1 MADEASGF
9 DYRRIDDVIH
19 GRVRLAAMAYLS
31 GAVAADFNELKAHIG
46 GTDGNLA
53 THLRKLEDAGYVDAE
68 KRFVGRKPQTVY
80 RLSPAGREA
89 WILYLKRLEELL
101 AIKPAGGG

>member
-9 DYRRIDDVIH
+9 DYRRLDDVIH
-19 GRVRLAAMAYLS
+19 GRVRLAVMAYLS
-31 GAVAADFNELKAHIG
+31 GALAADFNELKAQIG

-53 THLRKLEDAGYVDAE
+53 THLRKLENAGYVEVE
-68 KRFVGRKPQTVY
+68 KRFAGRKPQTIL

-89 WILYLKRLEELL
+89 WIDYLKGLETML
-101 AIKPAGGG
+101 ALKPPGGG